1 MSDNYAIINSSN
13 IVTDV
18 TIWDGNTENWTPPSG
33 FTCVGMG
40 TFPVGIGKEPILS
53 SRETNHLCD
62 KLFMTVFK

>member
-18 TIWDGNTENWTPPSG
+18 TIWDGNTENWTPPLG

-40 TFPVGIGKEPILS
+40 TFPVSIGMTYNSSGVGIGTTSTCKWIG
-53 SRETNHLCD
+53 
-62 KLFMTVFK
+62 